1 AHLLTRSDAADRRLV
16 REHAA
21 RILTSVE
28 EANRII
34 EELLRF
40 SQDRA
45 LNLYPQA
52 LDALL
57 AECITECAPRAEA
70 RRVELALDA
79 APGGAA
85 ALDKHKVKQAIGNLL
100 DNAVDVSA
108 PGSRVAIAATTVD
121 GRVRIS
127 VRDRGPGVSA
137 TIRDRLFTPF
147 ATTKADGIGLG
158 LTLARELVQAH
169 GGTLEW
175 QPADEGTVFVV
186 LLPRAG

>member
-1 AHLLTRSDAADRRLV
+1 RVV

-28 EANRII
+28 EANRVI

-45 LNLYPQA
+45 LNLYPHA

-57 AECITECAPRAEA
+57 AECIAECAPRAEA
-70 RRVELALDA
+70 RGIEVALHATPDVVA
-79 APGGAA
+79 S
-85 ALDKHKVKQAIGNLL
+85 LDKHKVKQAIGNLL

-108 PGSRVAIAATTVD
+108 PGSRVDVEASTSD
-121 GRVRIS
+121 GGVRIS

-137 TIRDRLFTPF
+137 AIRDRLFTPF
-147 ATTKADGIGLG
+147 ATTTADGIARG
-158 LTLARELVQAH
+158 LTLAPELVQAP
-169 GGTLEW
+169 GAPLEW
-175 QPADEGTVFVV
+175 QPADAGTVFVV